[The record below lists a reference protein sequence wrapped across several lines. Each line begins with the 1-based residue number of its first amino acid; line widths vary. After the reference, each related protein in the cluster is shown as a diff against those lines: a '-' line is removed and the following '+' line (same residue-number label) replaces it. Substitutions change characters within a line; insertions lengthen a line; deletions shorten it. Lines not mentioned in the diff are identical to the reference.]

1 MNLGSACGMMK
12 QYDDAVTNY
21 LKAIKFDP
29 NLAQAYYYLGL
40 TYRFKGDQQNS
51 EFYYNQAAKMD
62 PEKYGKKK

>member
-1 MNLGSACGMMK
+1 MNLGSACGMLK
-12 QYDDAVTNY
+12 QYDEAVTNY

-51 EFYYNQAAKMD
+51 AFYYDKAAKMD
-62 PEKYGKKK
+62 PVKYGKK